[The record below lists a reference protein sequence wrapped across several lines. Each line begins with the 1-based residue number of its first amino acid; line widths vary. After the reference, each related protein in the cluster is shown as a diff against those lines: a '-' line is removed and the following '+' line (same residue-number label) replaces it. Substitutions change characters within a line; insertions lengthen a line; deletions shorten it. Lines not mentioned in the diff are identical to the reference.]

1 MLTADELGIRK
12 ELAENIKTLIKNDRL
27 PHAILLRGSSARTRG
42 SVSAF
47 LAQAFVCE
55 GENKPCGKC
64 SHCMKAGINSH
75 PDVIT
80 VDPASQNEKTFKIAL
95 VREMKDDAYIIP
107 NEASRKVYILKSA
120 DKMNVQ
126 AQNAL
131 LKLIEEPPSYARFI
145 LECESSSAMLETIL
159 SRVSLFDLGTDSD
172 DVSDELRRKADDIA
186 ARLASA
192 ILKPTEYDFMKIT
205 AEFERDKE
213 LFEPVLPA
221 LQLIFRDAV
230 IIKTGSN
237 ITLSNHAD
245 ISREAA
251 SKLTLKALIKLTAEI
266 DNFRESI
273 NRNANKNLMITRFSA
288 VMRSAAYER

>member
-12 ELAENIKTLIKNDRL
+12 ELAENINALIKNDRL
-27 PHAILLRGSSARTRG
+27 PHAILLRGAGSATRG
-42 SVSAF
+42 KVSSF

-55 GENKPCGKC
+55 GENKPCGRC
-64 SHCMKAGINSH
+64 SHCMKGGVNSH

-80 VDPASQNEKTFKIAL
+80 VDPAAQNEKTFKIAL

-172 DVSDELRRKADDIA
+172 DVSDELRRKADDTA

-213 LFEPVLPA
+213 LFEPTLPA

-230 IIKTGSN
+230 IIKTGSD
-237 ITLSNHAD
+237 ITLSDHAD

-251 SKLTLKALIKLTAEI
+251 SKLTLKALIKMTAEI

>member
-12 ELAENIKTLIKNDRL
+12 ELAENINTLIKNDRL
-27 PHAILLRGSSARTRG
+27 PHAILLRGSSARIRG
-42 SVSAF
+42 SVSSF

-55 GENKPCGKC
+55 GENKPCGRC
-64 SHCMKAGINSH
+64 SHCMKVGINSH

-80 VDPASQNEKTFKIAL
+80 VDPAAQNEKTFKIAL

-172 DVSDELRRKADDIA
+172 DVSDELRKKADDTA

-251 SKLTLKALIKLTAEI
+251 SKLTLKALIKMTAEI

>member
-55 GENKPCGKC
+55 GENKPCGRC
-64 SHCMKAGINSH
+64 CHCMKAGINSH

-80 VDPASQNEKTFKIAL
+80 VDPAAQNEKTFKIAL

-107 NEASRKVYILKSA
+107 NEALRKVYILKSA

-237 ITLSNHAD
+237 ITLSDHAD

-251 SKLTLKALIKLTAEI
+251 SKLTLKALIKMTAEI

>member
-12 ELAENIKTLIKNDRL
+12 ELAENINTLIKNDRL

-80 VDPASQNEKTFKIAL
+80 VDPAAQNEKTFKIAL
-95 VREMKDDAYIIP
+95 VREIKDDAYIIP

-172 DVSDELRRKADDIA
+172 DVSDELRRKADDTA

-237 ITLSNHAD
+237 ITLSDHAD

-251 SKLTLKALIKLTAEI
+251 SKLTLKALIKMTAEI

>member
-12 ELAENIKTLIKNDRL
+12 ELAENINALIKNDRL
-27 PHAILLRGSSARTRG
+27 PHAILLRGAGSATRG
-42 SVSAF
+42 KVSSF

-55 GENKPCGKC
+55 AENKPCGKC
-64 SHCMKAGINSH
+64 SHCMKIGINSH

-80 VDPASQNEKTFKIAL
+80 VDPAAQNEKTFKIAL

-172 DVSDELRRKADDIA
+172 DVSDELRRKADDTA

-213 LFEPVLPA
+213 LFEPTLPA

-237 ITLSNHAD
+237 ITLSDHAD

-251 SKLTLKALIKLTAEI
+251 SKLTLKALIKMTAEI

-273 NRNANKNLMITRFSA
+273 NRNANKNLLITRFSA

>member
-159 SRVSLFDLGTDSD
+159 SRVSLFDLGADSD
-172 DVSDELRRKADDIA
+172 AVSDELRRKADDTA

-273 NRNANKNLMITRFSA
+273 NRNANKNLMITRLSA

>member
-12 ELAENIKTLIKNDRL
+12 ELAENINTLIKNDRL
-27 PHAILLRGSSARTRG
+27 PHAILLRGAGSATRG
-42 SVSAF
+42 KVSSF

-55 GENKPCGKC
+55 GENKPCGRC
-64 SHCMKAGINSH
+64 SHCMKVGINSH

-80 VDPASQNEKTFKIAL
+80 VDPAAQNEKTFKIAL

-172 DVSDELRRKADDIA
+172 DVSDELRRKADDTA

-237 ITLSNHAD
+237 ITLSDHAD

-251 SKLTLKALIKLTAEI
+251 SKLTLKALIKMTAEI

>member
-80 VDPASQNEKTFKIAL
+80 VDPTAQNEKTFKIAL

-213 LFEPVLPA
+213 LFEPVHPA

-230 IIKTGSN
+230 IIETGSN

>member
-27 PHAILLRGSSARTRG
+27 PHAILLRGAGSATRG
-42 SVSAF
+42 RVSSF

-55 GENKPCGKC
+55 GENKPCGRC
-64 SHCMKAGINSH
+64 SHCMKVGINSH

-159 SRVSLFDLGTDSD
+159 SRVSLFDLGADSD
-172 DVSDELRRKADDIA
+172 AVSDELRRKADDTA

-237 ITLSNHAD
+237 ITLSDHAD

-273 NRNANKNLMITRFSA
+273 NRNANKNLMITRLSA

>member
-12 ELAENIKTLIKNDRL
+12 ELAENINTLIKNDRL
-27 PHAILLRGSSARTRG
+27 PHAILLRGAGSATRG
-42 SVSAF
+42 KVSSF

-80 VDPASQNEKTFKIAL
+80 VDPAAQNEKTFKIAL

-172 DVSDELRRKADDIA
+172 DVSDELRRKADDTA
-186 ARLASA
+186 ARLASE

-213 LFEPVLPA
+213 LFEPTLPA

-251 SKLTLKALIKLTAEI
+251 SKLTLKALIKMTAEI

>member
-1 MLTADELGIRK
+1 MLTTDELGIRK
-12 ELAENIKTLIKNDRL
+12 ELAENINTLIKNDRL
-27 PHAILLRGSSARTRG
+27 PHAILLRGAGSATRG
-42 SVSAF
+42 KVSSF

-80 VDPASQNEKTFKIAL
+80 VDPAAQNEKTFKIAL

-172 DVSDELRRKADDIA
+172 DVSDELRRKADDTA

-251 SKLTLKALIKLTAEI
+251 SKLTLKALIKMTAEI

-288 VMRSAAYER
+288 VMRSTAYER

>member
-27 PHAILLRGSSARTRG
+27 PHAILLRGAGSATRG
-42 SVSAF
+42 KVSSF

-64 SHCMKAGINSH
+64 SHCMKVGIKSH

-80 VDPASQNEKTFKIAL
+80 VDPAAQNEKTFKIAL

-107 NEASRKVYILKSA
+107 NEALRKVYILKSA

-172 DVSDELRRKADDIA
+172 DVSDELRRKADDTA

-237 ITLSNHAD
+237 ITLSDHAD

-251 SKLTLKALIKLTAEI
+251 SKLTLKALIKMTAEI